1 MFHWC
6 RSILLITLLTASA
19 TNSAVIN
26 CLLKICESSK
36 SRCLGEGGLGLC
48 SSKVNLAMR
57 PAVPQRSFTSSDTVV
72 LPASAQR
79 FGADS
84 FMCKCFFGG
93 ANVNMSNDG
102 IQLPITTISETSTID
117 FNAPPI
123 FGYARHLINPYILGI
138 LLLMILTF
146 MTALTTAK

>member
-1 MFHWC
+1 MFHRC
-6 RSILLITLLTASA
+6 RSILLITLLTAST

-26 CLLKICESSK
+26 CLLKICELSK
-36 SRCLGEGGLGLC
+36 SRCLGEGGIGLC

-72 LPASAQR
+72 LPASVQR
-79 FGADS
+79 FGTDS
-84 FMCKCFFGG
+84 LMCKCFFGG

-102 IQLPITTISETSTID
+102 IQLPITTISETSTTID
-117 FNAPPI
+117 FNLPPI
-123 FGYARHLINPYILGI
+123 NAYILGI
-138 LLLMILTF
+138 LLLILLTF